1 MKKATIAWL
10 TVLGVAALWTAPA
23 VQAQDMDK
31 DGARGVLAQ
40 CRLHRW
46 NAMARWLQLTD
57 EQKTRIKS
65 IVENARQQARTIRD
79 DTSLTREQKRNQ
91 LRELRRSTRQE
102 IGSVLTPEQR
112 EKVRKWWTWRWYR
125 WRMWRAYFVAN
136 IGGGAVR
143 SLERHN
149 WLRPH
154 STLVRQSW

>member
-1 MKKATIAWL
+1 MTLILL
-10 TVLGVAALWTAPA
+10 TLISVPAMWCIQPAL
-23 VQAQDMDK
+23 AQVTGK
-31 DGARGVLAQ
+31 GAGPDVLAQ
-40 CRLHRW
+40 RRLHRW

-79 DTSLTREQKRNQ
+79 DTSLTREQKRKQ

-125 WRMWRAYFVAN
+125 WRMWRAYLVAN